1 MDTMTPRGARLDE
14 PPRVRD
20 ADRTS
25 LSGLFSHLWRD
36 ISGLLRDEV
45 ALAKAEMSEKAS
57 QLGSGVAA
65 VAAGGAVL
73 FAGFIVLLFAAVA
86 GLAYVLPEEHA
97 AWLAPLIVGAIVMLI
112 GFVVL
117 AGGRRELQV
126 RNLKP
131 ARTLESIR
139 RDAQLAR
146 EHVR

>member
-1 MDTMTPRGARLDE
+1 MDTMTPRGSRLDDSA
-14 PPRVRD
+14 PARNG
-20 ADRTS
+20 DRSS
-25 LSGLFSHLWRD
+25 LAGLFSNLWRD

-65 VAAGGAVL
+65 VAAGGAIL

-97 AWLAPLIVGAIVMLI
+97 AWLAPLLVGGVVTLI
-112 GFVVL
+112 GYVVL
-117 AGGRRELQV
+117 SGGRRELRA

-131 ARTLESIR
+131 ARTLDSIK